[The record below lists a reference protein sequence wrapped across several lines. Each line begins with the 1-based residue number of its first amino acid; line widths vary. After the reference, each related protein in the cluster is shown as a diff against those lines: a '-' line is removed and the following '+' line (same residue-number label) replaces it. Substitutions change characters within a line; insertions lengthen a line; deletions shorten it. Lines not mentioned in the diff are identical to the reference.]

1 MVRRKTERVAPEE
14 VVVHE
19 ENPIP
24 WLVGL
29 VFVFL
34 GVAAFDVALIL
45 FEDSGYDSN
54 ARAEAHA
61 STTEVATR

>member
-1 MVRRKTERVAPEE
+1 
-14 VVVHE
+14 VHE

-29 VFVFL
+29 VFVFI

-45 FEDSGYDSN
+45 FEDAGYDAS
-54 ARAEAHA
+54 AEAEA
-61 STTEVATR
+61 ATTTEVAAR